1 MKKMFCYKCGT
12 KLADG
17 AQFCHRCGASL
28 SAITIKA
35 GSDIKSETNPKS
47 KQKYAVKN
55 FSINGSKIIFKDG
68 MCEYIT
74 VRKPFEQNASTYKER
89 FFENYHTLVKS
100 FEDFLKVPMS
110 QFQGMYTEQIKYAVS
125 VLMKKGIDYVDE
137 DIIRQKVLEYVDID
151 ALLGPY
157 YSGIEEI
164 AEKAECDA
172 QNSKMRQ
179 EMRGHRW
186 SGGGF
191 GIKGAIVGSF
201 KASMMNMGSR
211 ALGSVYE
218 SLNKVVT
225 DAETESMQKDLM
237 FKKDIDSYLSK
248 ALYEICRVVF
258 YVVRDYLCSERKMI
272 RYYNLYDNKQL
283 NEKEFIKKE
292 KAKFNN
298 YMDMYLNHQLN
309 EKETIKK
316 VCECLQK
323 CPYNIGFYEVIYIL
337 EPHLEPEL
345 MSLCRY
351 LGLEK
356 EFELIVQ
363 NEMKGK

>member
-1 MKKMFCYKCGT
+1 MFCYKCGT

-55 FSINGSKIIFKDG
+55 FSINGNKIIFKDG

-125 VLMKKGIDYVDE
+125 VLIKKGIDYVDE
-137 DIIRQKVLEYVDID
+137 DTIRQKVLEYVDID
-151 ALLGPY
+151 ALLEPY

-201 KASMMNMGSR
+201 KAGMMNMGSR

-248 ALYEICRVVF
+248 ALYRICLVVF
-258 YVVRDYLCSERKMI
+258 YVVSDYLCSEGKMT
-272 RYYNLYDNKQL
+272 RYYDSYDKEKAKLNNYMDMYLNKQL
-283 NEKEFIKKE
+283 NEKEF
-292 KAKFNN
+292 
-298 YMDMYLNHQLN
+298 
-309 EKETIKK
+309 IKK

-323 CPYNIGFYEVIYIL
+323 CPYYIKCYEVICIL
-337 EPHLEPEL
+337 EPRSEPEL

-363 NEMKGK
+363 NI